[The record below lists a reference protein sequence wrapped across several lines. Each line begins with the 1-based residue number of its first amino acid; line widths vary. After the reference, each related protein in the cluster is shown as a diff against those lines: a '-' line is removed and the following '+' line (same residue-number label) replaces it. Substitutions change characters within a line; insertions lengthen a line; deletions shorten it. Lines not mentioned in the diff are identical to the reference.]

1 MNIKRIKINGFG
13 KLEKKE
19 IQFDKGIN
27 VIYGNNEAGKSTLLK
42 FMSSCLYGISKNKN
56 GEIISDYEKYKPWH
70 NYDYSGKIEYQMDDS
85 HIYEV
90 YRDFNKKNPI
100 IYDENGEDLSNRF
113 NKNKTSGIDFF
124 AEQTGIEKELY
135 LNTAII
141 QQEKV
146 RLKSSIQ
153 NDVINRISN
162 LVNTGDDVI
171 SYKET
176 INKLKSEQLELIGSD
191 RTTQKPINR
200 LNSKIDYLLKEKQKL
215 EKYKNSYISSE
226 TKRKDL
232 ELRCEKEKR
241 KYFLLKSE
249 KENFDKNQ
257 KIESELEFLN
267 QNKNEIENSIKAL
280 NKKEHEIS
288 NNKTDSKL
296 KTFDIVLSIIIVIA
310 TILMWIFSDNRALN
324 VTLSVIS
331 GLVLLIIIFKEI
343 NSNMRS
349 KKHIKEVNIYNT
361 NLLTEQNILKEN
373 LDNIVQKFNKKAEEY
388 DCLLEEQFNE
398 LKELCQS
405 REELEYVKKIHDFS
419 LDEII
424 DELDNKSND
433 IYEMDVNIR
442 LLNQDMENSNQKIEQ
457 LLQLE
462 EELYNLQEERNEL
475 KELNNIYEL
484 TKECIEDAYEDT
496 KKNLS
501 PVYKENMSNI
511 LMKMSNNKY
520 SRVEINDETILVEN
534 ENGELVPISLLST
547 GTIDQIYLAL
557 RLSVINE
564 VTEENLP
571 IFFDETFS
579 YFDDERLE
587 NFIKY
592 TYLNYTDTQI
602 FIFTC
607 SKRECAILDKLQI
620 DYNFVN
626 IG

>member
-19 IQFDKGIN
+19 IQFDKRIN

-56 GEIISDYEKYKPWH
+56 GEAISDYEKYKPWH

-288 NNKTDSKL
+288 NNKKDSKL

-373 LDNIVQKFNKKAEEY
+373 LDNIVQKFNIKAEEY

>member
-1 MNIKRIKINGFG
+1 MNIKRIRINGFG

-19 IQFDKGIN
+19 IQFDKRIN

-56 GEIISDYEKYKPWH
+56 GETISDYEKYKPWH

-100 IYDENGEDLSNRF
+100 IYDENGEDLSNKF
-113 NKNKTSGIDFF
+113 TKNKTSGIDFF
-124 AEQTGIEKELY
+124 VEQTGIERELY
-135 LNTAII
+135 VNTAII

-146 RLKSSIQ
+146 RLKSNIQ

-162 LVNTGDDVI
+162 LVSTGDDVI

-176 INKLKSEQLELIGSD
+176 INKIKSEQLELIGSD

-215 EKYKNSYISSE
+215 EKYKNSFISSE

-232 ELRCEKEKR
+232 ELRYEKEKR

-257 KIESELEFLN
+257 KIESELELLN
-267 QNKNEIENSIKAL
+267 QSKNDIENSLKQL
-280 NKKEHEIS
+280 NKKEHESVSTNRGAKIKVYDIIS
-288 NNKTDSKL
+288 C
-296 KTFDIVLSIIIVIA
+296 IVLAIVVVLTWIYSHNILINSIITPIC
-310 TILMWIFSDNRALN
+310 
-324 VTLSVIS
+324 
-331 GLVLLIIIFKEI
+331 GLVLLTIIIKGI
-343 NSNMRS
+343 NSSRKA
-349 KKHIKEVNIYNT
+349 KKYIKDIIAQNT
-361 NLLTEQNILKEN
+361 SITTEQRILKEN
-373 LDNIVQKFNKKAEEY
+373 YDSIIQKFDEKAEEY
-388 DCLLEEQFNE
+388 DKLLDGQFNQ
-398 LKELCQS
+398 LKSTCKS
-405 REELEYVKKIHDFS
+405 KEELEYVKQIHSFS
-419 LDEII
+419 LDEIN
-424 DELDNKSND
+424 DEFENKASD
-433 IYEMDVNIR
+433 IYELDVKMR

-457 LLQLE
+457 LIQLE
-462 EELYNLQEERNEL
+462 EELYNLQEEKKDL
-475 KELNNIYEL
+475 KKLNNIYEL
-484 TKECIEDAYEDT
+484 TKECIEEAYQDT
-496 KKNLS
+496 KRNLN
-501 PVYKENMSNI
+501 PIYKENMSNI
-511 LMKMSNNKY
+511 LMRMSNNKY
-520 SRVEINDETILVEN
+520 SRVEINDDTILVEN
-534 ENGELVPISLLST
+534 ENWELIPISLLST

-557 RLSVINE
+557 RLSVIKE
-564 VTEENLP
+564 VSNENLP

-592 TYLNYTDTQI
+592 TIFNYNNTQI

-607 SKRECAILDKLQI
+607 SKRECEILNKLQI

>member
-1 MNIKRIKINGFG
+1 LNIKRIRINGFG

-19 IQFDKGIN
+19 IQFDKRIN

-56 GEIISDYEKYKPWH
+56 GETISDYEKYKPWH

-100 IYDENGEDLSNRF
+100 IYDENGEDLSNKF
-113 NKNKTSGIDFF
+113 TKNKTSGIDFF
-124 AEQTGIEKELY
+124 VEQSGIEKELY

-146 RLKSSIQ
+146 RLKSNIQ

-162 LVNTGDDVI
+162 LVSTGDDVI

-176 INKLKSEQLELIGSD
+176 INKIKSEQLELIGSD

-200 LNSKIDYLLKEKQKL
+200 INSKIDYLLKEKQKL
-215 EKYKNSYISSE
+215 ERYKNSFVNSE
-226 TKRKDL
+226 TERKKL
-232 ELRCEKEKR
+232 ERRYENEKR
-241 KYFLLKSE
+241 KYLLLKIE

-257 KIESELEFLN
+257 KIESELELLN
-267 QNKNEIENSIKAL
+267 QSKNDIENSLKQL
-280 NKKEHEIS
+280 NKKEHESVSTNRGAKIKVYDIIS
-288 NNKTDSKL
+288 C
-296 KTFDIVLSIIIVIA
+296 IVLAIVVVLTWIYSHNILINSIITPIC
-310 TILMWIFSDNRALN
+310 
-324 VTLSVIS
+324 
-331 GLVLLIIIFKEI
+331 GLVLLTIIIKGI
-343 NSNMRS
+343 NSSRKA
-349 KKHIKEVNIYNT
+349 KKYIKDIIAQNT
-361 NLLTEQNILKEN
+361 SITTEQRILKEN
-373 LDNIVQKFNKKAEEY
+373 YDSIIQKFDEKAEEY
-388 DCLLEEQFNE
+388 DKLLDGQFNQ
-398 LKELCQS
+398 LKSTCKS
-405 REELEYVKKIHDFS
+405 KEELEYVKQIHSFS
-419 LDEII
+419 LDEIN
-424 DELDNKSND
+424 DEFENKASD
-433 IYEMDVNIR
+433 IYELDVKMR

-457 LLQLE
+457 LIQLE
-462 EELYNLQEERNEL
+462 EELYNLQEEKKDL
-475 KELNNIYEL
+475 KKLNNIYEL
-484 TKECIEDAYEDT
+484 TKECIEEAYQDT
-496 KKNLS
+496 KRNLN
-501 PVYKENMSNI
+501 PIYKENMSNI
-511 LMKMSNNKY
+511 LMRMSNNKY
-520 SRVEINDETILVEN
+520 SRVEINDDTILVEN
-534 ENGELVPISLLST
+534 ENWELIPISLLST

-557 RLSVINE
+557 RLSVIKE
-564 VTEENLP
+564 VSNENLP

-592 TYLNYTDTQI
+592 TIFNYNNTQI

-607 SKRECAILDKLQI
+607 SKRECEILNKLQI

>member
-1 MNIKRIKINGFG
+1 MNIKRIRINGFG

-19 IQFDKGIN
+19 IQFDKRIN

-56 GEIISDYEKYKPWH
+56 GETISDYEKYKPWH

-100 IYDENGEDLSNRF
+100 IYDENGEDLSNKF
-113 NKNKTSGIDFF
+113 TKNKTSGIDFF
-124 AEQTGIEKELY
+124 VEQSGIEKELY

-146 RLKSSIQ
+146 RLKSNIQ

-162 LVNTGDDVI
+162 LVSTGDDVI

-176 INKLKSEQLELIGSD
+176 INKIKSEQLELIGSD

-200 LNSKIDYLLKEKQKL
+200 INSKIDYLLKEKQKL
-215 EKYKNSYISSE
+215 ERYKNSFVNSE
-226 TKRKDL
+226 TERKKL
-232 ELRCEKEKR
+232 ERRYENEKR
-241 KYFLLKSE
+241 KYLLLKIE

-257 KIESELEFLN
+257 KIESELELLN
-267 QNKNEIENSIKAL
+267 QSKNDIENSLKQL
-280 NKKEHEIS
+280 NKKEHESVSTNRGAKIKVYDIIS
-288 NNKTDSKL
+288 C
-296 KTFDIVLSIIIVIA
+296 IVLAIVVVLTWIYSHNILINSIITPIC
-310 TILMWIFSDNRALN
+310 
-324 VTLSVIS
+324 
-331 GLVLLIIIFKEI
+331 GLVLLTIIIKGI
-343 NSNMRS
+343 NSSRKA
-349 KKHIKEVNIYNT
+349 KKYIKDIIAQNT
-361 NLLTEQNILKEN
+361 SITTEQRILKEN
-373 LDNIVQKFNKKAEEY
+373 YDSIIQKFDEKAEEY
-388 DCLLEEQFNE
+388 DKLLDGQFNQ
-398 LKELCQS
+398 LKSTCKS
-405 REELEYVKKIHDFS
+405 KEELEYVKQIHSFS
-419 LDEII
+419 LDEIN
-424 DELDNKSND
+424 DEFENKASD
-433 IYEMDVNIR
+433 IYELDVKMR

-457 LLQLE
+457 LIQLE
-462 EELYNLQEERNEL
+462 EELYNLQEEKKDL
-475 KELNNIYEL
+475 KKLNNIYEL
-484 TKECIEDAYEDT
+484 TKECIEEAYQDT
-496 KKNLS
+496 KRNLN
-501 PVYKENMSNI
+501 PIYKENMSNI
-511 LMKMSNNKY
+511 LMRMSNNKY
-520 SRVEINDETILVEN
+520 SRVEINDDTILVEN
-534 ENGELVPISLLST
+534 ENWELIPISLLST

-557 RLSVINE
+557 RLSVIKE
-564 VTEENLP
+564 VSNENLP

-592 TYLNYTDTQI
+592 TIFNYNNTQI

-607 SKRECAILDKLQI
+607 SKRECEILNKLQI

>member
-56 GEIISDYEKYKPWH
+56 GEAISDYEKYKPWH

-215 EKYKNSYISSE
+215 EKYKNSFITSE
-226 TKRKDL
+226 TKRNELEVRYEKD
-232 ELRCEKEKR
+232 KR
-241 KYFLLKSE
+241 KCYFLKLE

-257 KIESELEFLN
+257 KIESELELLN

-288 NNKTDSKL
+288 NNKKDSKL

-373 LDNIVQKFNKKAEEY
+373 LDNIVQKFNIKAEEY